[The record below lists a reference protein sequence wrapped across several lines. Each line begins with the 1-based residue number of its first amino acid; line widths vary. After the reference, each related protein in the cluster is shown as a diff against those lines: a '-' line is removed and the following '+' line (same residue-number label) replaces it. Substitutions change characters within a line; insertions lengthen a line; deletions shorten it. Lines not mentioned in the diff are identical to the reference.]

1 MSSSCQKC
9 IFVGCCAMR
18 MLEAAAAAACPTWPA
33 DTAAT
38 PNCSPPV
45 HQVFSAKKLLLSE
58 SAWRVEK
65 IFIQR
70 RSNPK
75 RSTREKGVEK
85 AWGTKKDSGF
95 TEDMAA
101 AEKFC
106 LRWNDF
112 ESNISVAFRELREE
126 KDFFDVTLACED
138 SQVSAHKVILSA
150 CSPFF
155 RNVLRKNPHQ
165 HPLLYL
171 KGVKYQ
177 EMLSVLN
184 FMYQGEVN
192 VAQDELN
199 SFLAVAEELRV
210 KGLTQGEGTQET
222 AKQRSPPPR
231 DPVPPPKRP
240 RPAPPP
246 PAPARTQQQQQ
257 VYRPQEQREEEVQEV
272 QEVQTVKAEPREQQS
287 YQENHESAVALEDG
301 YQEEYGD
308 YAQYEGQYDAIDPNT
323 GLPIADG
330 NKGESLGHSSITL
343 SRHWQQPQS
352 RSLAAKLV
360 CSL

>member
-1 MSSSCQKC
+1 MTS
-9 IFVGCCAMR
+9 
-18 MLEAAAAAACPTWPA
+18 
-33 DTAAT
+33 
-38 PNCSPPV
+38 
-45 HQVFSAKKLLLSE
+45 
-58 SAWRVEK
+58 
-65 IFIQR
+65 
-70 RSNPK
+70 
-75 RSTREKGVEK
+75 
-85 AWGTKKDSGF
+85 
-95 TEDMAA
+95 

-112 ESNISVAFRELREE
+112 ESNVSVAFRELREE

-155 RNVLRKNPHQ
+155 RSVLRKNPHQ

-177 EMLSVLN
+177 EMLAVLN

-192 VAQDELN
+192 VAQEELN
-199 SFLAVAEELRV
+199 SFLAVAEDLRV
-210 KGLTQGEGTQET
+210 KGLTQSTEEPGKRREN
-222 AKQRSPPPR
+222 PPPR

-246 PAPARTQQQQQ
+246 MSAPSPRQT
-257 VYRPQEQREEEVQEV
+257 YNPHQRQEEEVEV
-272 QEVQTVKAEPREQQS
+272 QEIEEVQTVKAEPREQQNYQENQS
-287 YQENHESAVALEDG
+287 YVENHESAVALEDG

-323 GLPIADG
+323 GLPIGDG
-330 NKGESLGHSSITL
+330 NKGETPVHHIHSFL
-343 SRHWQQPQS
+343 
-352 RSLAAKLV
+352 SLASSSKACLFRLLITSARRRYRGCHPV
-360 CSL
+360 LDGRSGGRAMAVQGLPLGDQVGQPVQPH

>member
-1 MSSSCQKC
+1 M
-9 IFVGCCAMR
+9 
-18 MLEAAAAAACPTWPA
+18 AAA
-33 DTAAT
+33 
-38 PNCSPPV
+38 
-45 HQVFSAKKLLLSE
+45 
-58 SAWRVEK
+58 
-65 IFIQR
+65 
-70 RSNPK
+70 
-75 RSTREKGVEK
+75 G
-85 AWGTKKDSGF
+85 
-95 TEDMAA
+95 

-112 ESNISVAFRELREE
+112 ESNISVAFRELRDE

-192 VAQDELN
+192 VAQEELN

-210 KGLTQGEGTQET
+210 KGLTQNTQET
-222 AKQRSPPPR
+222 SKQRSPPPR

-246 PAPARTQQQQQ
+246 SAPARTQQQ
-257 VYRPQEQREEEVQEV
+257 VYRPQEQREEEVPEV

-287 YQENHESAVALEDG
+287 YQENHESAVALEDT
-301 YQEEYGD
+301 YQEDYGD
-308 YAQYEGQYDAIDPNT
+308 YGQYEGQYEGIDPNT
-323 GLPIADG
+323 GLPLADG
-330 NKGESLGHSSITL
+330 NKETLIRSKMRKMSEGGLWACSDCSHTSSQAAGMRNHVESHHVGGTGYVCGVCNRFCRTKNALDTHR
-343 SRHWQQPQS
+343 SRYKHF
-352 RSLAAKLV
+352 
-360 CSL
+360 

>member
-1 MSSSCQKC
+1 
-9 IFVGCCAMR
+9 
-18 MLEAAAAAACPTWPA
+18 
-33 DTAAT
+33 
-38 PNCSPPV
+38 
-45 HQVFSAKKLLLSE
+45 
-58 SAWRVEK
+58 
-65 IFIQR
+65 
-70 RSNPK
+70 
-75 RSTREKGVEK
+75 
-85 AWGTKKDSGF
+85 
-95 TEDMAA
+95 MAS

-192 VAQDELN
+192 VAQEELN

-210 KGLTQGEGTQET
+210 KGLTQNTQEGG
-222 AKQRSPPPR
+222 KQRETPPAR

-246 PAPARTQQQQQ
+246 VSAAPTPRQ
-257 VYRPQEQREEEVQEV
+257 VFSQHHRQEEESEVQEIE
-272 QEVQTVKAEPREQQS
+272 EVQTVKAEPREQQS
-287 YQENHESAVALEDG
+287 YQESQSYAGGNQESAVALEDG

-330 NKGESLGHSSITL
+330 NKGESPFHSSIPPLFSTL
-343 SRHWQQPQS
+343 ATTTVQLISSKAGLFPLITSARRRYRRCHPVHDGCSGGRAVAVHSVPAGHQVRQPVQS
-352 RSLAAKLV
+352 H
-360 CSL
+360 